1 MTATWNSRLSPQS
14 RKIPLKESLMQ
25 ENTEFE
31 EYGLPR
37 ATHEKAD
44 GPSGP
49 VVLGNADYRYTVS
62 GENWGTLPDGWNY
75 REATAVAVDQQDR
88 VFVFNRGTS
97 PIVVFD
103 TDGNMID
110 SWGEG
115 IFKSP
120 HGISFD
126 SDGNLFL
133 VDNGDS
139 TVRKFTPSGELLM
152 TLGEPNMPSPPMSGI
167 PFCVPTHVAVDPS
180 SGEFFVSDGYTNA
193 VVHRFSPD
201 GDLISSWGESG
212 TDPGQF
218 NIVHNISIDS
228 AGFLYV
234 ADRENH
240 RIQVFNQDG
249 EFQTQFVN
257 MSRTAAIHID
267 TRGDEDIVYIG
278 EYFSG
283 IGSNHMGFNL
293 GPRVTVMNT
302 KGEVLSRVGIESYG
316 SQHGRFFTPHG
327 ISVDSHGDVYV
338 AEVSHSDYGSGWNID
353 QELRSMQKLVRVR

>member
-1 MTATWNSRLSPQS
+1 MP
-14 RKIPLKESLMQ
+14 

-37 ATHEKAD
+37 STHEETD
-44 GPSGP
+44 GPSGS
-49 VVLGNADYRYTVS
+49 VALGDGDYRYEVS
-62 GENWGTLPDGWNY
+62 GKNWGKLPDGWKY
-75 REATAVAVDQQDR
+75 QEATAVGVDQQDR

-97 PIVVFD
+97 AIIVFD

-115 IFKSP
+115 IFKTP

-126 SDGNLFL
+126 PEGNLFL
-133 VDNGDS
+133 VDAGDS

-152 TLGEPNMPSPPMSGI
+152 TIGDPNNPSDPMSGK
-167 PFCVPTHVAVDPS
+167 PFSVPTHVAVDPT
-180 SGEFFVSDGYTNA
+180 SGDFYVSDGYANA
-193 VVHRFSPD
+193 VVHKFSHD
-201 GDLISSWGESG
+201 GKLITSWGESG
-212 TDPGQF
+212 TDAGQF
-218 NIVHNISIDS
+218 NVVHNIAIDS
-228 AGFLYV
+228 QGLLYV

-240 RIQVFNQDG
+240 RIQVFTRDG

-257 MSRTAAIHID
+257 MSRTAAIYID
-267 TRGDEDIVYIG
+267 TRGSEDIIYIG

-283 IGSNHMGFNL
+283 IGSNHMGTNL

-302 KGEVLSRVGIESYG
+302 KGDVLSRVGIDSYG

-338 AEVSHSDYGSGWNID
+338 AEVSHSDYGQNWNIEH
-353 QELRSMQKLVRVR
+353 ELRSMQKLVRVR

>member
-1 MTATWNSRLSPQS
+1 
-14 RKIPLKESLMQ
+14 
-25 ENTEFE
+25 
-31 EYGLPR
+31 
-37 ATHEKAD
+37 
-44 GPSGP
+44 
-49 VVLGNADYRYTVS
+49 
-62 GENWGTLPDGWNY
+62 
-75 REATAVAVDQQDR
+75 
-88 VFVFNRGTS
+88 
-97 PIVVFD
+97 
-103 TDGNMID
+103 
-110 SWGEG
+110 
-115 IFKSP
+115 
-120 HGISFD
+120 
-126 SDGNLFL
+126 
-133 VDNGDS
+133 
-139 TVRKFTPSGELLM
+139 
-152 TLGEPNMPSPPMSGI
+152 
-167 PFCVPTHVAVDPS
+167 
-180 SGEFFVSDGYTNA
+180 
-193 VVHRFSPD
+193 VHRFSPD
-201 GDLISSWGESG
+201 GDLISTWGESG

-228 AGFLYV
+228 QGLLYV

-283 IGSNHMGFNL
+283 IGSNHMGSNL

-302 KGEVLSRVGIESYG
+302 KGDVLSRVGLESYG

-353 QELRSMQKLVRVR
+353 GELRSMQKLVRVR

>member
-1 MTATWNSRLSPQS
+1 MPDNV
-14 RKIPLKESLMQ
+14 
-25 ENTEFE
+25 EFE

-37 ATHEKAD
+37 TTHEEAD
-44 GPSGP
+44 GPAGS
-49 VVLGNADYRYTVS
+49 VILGEGDYRYSVT
-62 GENWGTLPDGWNY
+62 GENWGKLPDGWNY
-75 REATAVAVDQQDR
+75 KEATAVAVDQQDR

-97 PIVVFD
+97 AIIVFD

-126 SDGNLFL
+126 PEGNLFL

-152 TLGEPNMPSPPMSGI
+152 TLGEPNKPSPPMSGK
-167 PFCVPTHVAVDPS
+167 PFCVPTHVAVDPN

-201 GDLISSWGESG
+201 GDLISTWGESG

-228 AGFLYV
+228 QGLLYV

-240 RIQVFNQDG
+240 RIQV
-249 EFQTQFVN
+249 
-257 MSRTAAIHID
+257 
-267 TRGDEDIVYIG
+267 
-278 EYFSG
+278 YFSG
-283 IGSNHMGFNL
+283 IGSNHMGSNL

-302 KGEVLSRVGIESYG
+302 KGDVLSRVGLESYG

-353 QELRSMQKLVRVR
+353 GELRSMQKLVRVR

>member
-1 MTATWNSRLSPQS
+1 MP
-14 RKIPLKESLMQ
+14 
-25 ENTEFE
+25 ENTEFD

-37 ATHEKAD
+37 KTHEEAD
-44 GPSGP
+44 GPSGS
-49 VVLGNADYRYTVS
+49 VVLGEGDYRYSVT
-62 GENWGTLPDGWNY
+62 GENWGTLPDGWKFH
-75 REATAVAVDQQDR
+75 EATAVAVDQQDR
-88 VFVFNRGTS
+88 VLVFNRGTS
-97 PIVVFD
+97 AIVVFD

-110 SWGEG
+110 NWGEG

-120 HGISFD
+120 HGISID
-126 SDGNLFL
+126 PDGNVFL

-139 TVRKFTPSGELLM
+139 TIRKFTPSGELLM
-152 TLGEPNMPSPPMSGI
+152 TLGEANKTSAPMSGK
-167 PFCVPTHVAVDPS
+167 PFNVPTHVAVDPT

-193 VVHRFSPD
+193 VIHRFSPE
-201 GDLISSWGESG
+201 GELISSWGESG
-212 TDPGQF
+212 TDEGQF
-218 NIVHNISIDS
+218 NIVHNIAIDS
-228 AGFLYV
+228 QGLLYV

-257 MSRTAAIHID
+257 MSRTAAIYID
-267 TRGDEDIVYIG
+267 TRHEEDIVYIG
-278 EYFSG
+278 EYFAG
-283 IGSNHMGFNL
+283 IGSNHMGTNL

-338 AEVSHSDYGSGWNID
+338 AEVSFVEIGKDENPPREMAS
-353 QELRSMQKLVRVR
+353 LRKWRRAEG